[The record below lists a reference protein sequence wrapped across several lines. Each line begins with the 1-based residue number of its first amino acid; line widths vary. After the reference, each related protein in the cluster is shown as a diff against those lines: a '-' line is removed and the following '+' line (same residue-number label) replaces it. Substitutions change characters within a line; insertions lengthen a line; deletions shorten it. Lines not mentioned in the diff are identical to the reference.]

1 MARIFSKMSFSAILV
16 FVILASRPALAS
28 LEGERITHLFEK
40 QADSVVLIAVSQKNH
55 QENKLGSGFVVSEDG
70 LIVTNA
76 HLVSQADQIVVKLRN
91 NRAYRNVRIIG
102 ADAEKDIALLKVN
115 AQGLKAVKL
124 GNSKKVE
131 IGQRVVTI
139 GNPLGLESTV
149 SDGLISSVREGEPG
163 FKIFQTSVPLSQGSS
178 GGPLFDLKGKVVG
191 ITTASLLKGQN
202 LNFAIP
208 INYVKPLLRR
218 VRRETAQVKG
228 SARHS
233 HKESARRNIPRST
246 TPLAWEESIAA
257 KFYTVQT
264 GDTLYGV
271 AKKFEQSV
279 EQLQNW
285 NRLTSPTLRV
295 GQRLRVRE

>member
-218 VRRETAQVKG
+218 DILIKNQPGGISPVPQLLWPGRKVLRQNFIRSKPETPCTG
-228 SARHS
+228 S
-233 HKESARRNIPRST
+233 PRSSSKALNNCKIGT
-246 TPLAWEESIAA
+246 A
-257 KFYTVQT
+257 
-264 GDTLYGV
+264 
-271 AKKFEQSV
+271 
-279 EQLQNW
+279 
-285 NRLTSPTLRV
+285 
-295 GQRLRVRE
+295 